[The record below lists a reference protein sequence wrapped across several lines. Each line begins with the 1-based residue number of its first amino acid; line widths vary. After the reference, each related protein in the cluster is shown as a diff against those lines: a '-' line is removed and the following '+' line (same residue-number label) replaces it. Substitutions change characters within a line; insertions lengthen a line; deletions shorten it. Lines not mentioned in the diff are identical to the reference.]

1 MSSQKR
7 AWFRRNGFKSFVCAS
22 CWACSMLVGLEGM
35 AFSQELPKVRL
46 KFGTLGP
53 KGTNVTNGLETF
65 EKDFLK
71 PIGKSLGYDFA
82 IIPYYGGVMGDD
94 NQMLQ
99 KAQMGQLDVVTPTVN
114 AQPSISRKLEVVYMA
129 YLINDYGQFDRAM
142 TAMKDFNDV
151 LWDKGFVNLLELTE
165 GIHDLYLAGSW
176 RTPEALKN
184 NVKACNYTGGPDDTF
199 FRAHGIPQV
208 PIQPPEMFPS
218 FKAGLSNAVILPSM
232 FVIGMQIYTALPY
245 IVQPSIRTAM
255 TAPMITR
262 QAFEGL
268 PNGFRIALLASTPLV
283 HWNLNGI
290 MRDGA
295 VAFTKA
301 MLKYGSKMISLSPE
315 ELKAWKEP
323 CLAYR
328 ATYLGNDK
336 EKRDAYEKISAALAG
351 YDTSIEKAIFEADP
365 SYANFPERQKK
376 VADALETYIK
386 TGSKEGLGKLE
397 SDHVIEKWRLY
408 DLIGASEEIIETGK
422 TDTFVAWLGN
432 YRAEGEM
439 EKYILPYKNDIKTLY
454 GTKEALNQRLQEIAG
469 FLRSPRYKGFQ
480 KK

>member
-7 AWFRRNGFKSFVCAS
+7 AWLRRKGLKSLVCAG

-35 AFSQELPKVRL
+35 GLSQELPKVRL

-53 KGTNVTNGLETF
+53 KGTNVTNALESIDKGLLRPLS
-65 EKDFLK
+65 KN
-71 PIGKSLGYDFA
+71 LGYDFA
-82 IIPYYGGVMGDD
+82 LIPYYGGVMGDD

-99 KAQMGQLDVVTPTVN
+99 KAQMGQLDIITPTVN
-114 AQPSISRKLEVVYMA
+114 AQPSISKKLEVVYMA
-129 YLINDYGQFDRAM
+129 YLINDYGQFDRVM

-151 LWDKGFVNLLELTE
+151 LWDKGFVNLIELTE
-165 GIHDLYLAGSW
+165 GIHDLYLAGPW
-176 RTPEALKN
+176 RTPEALKKN
-184 NVKACNYTGGPDDTF
+184 LKACNYTGGPDDTF

-245 IVQPSIRTAM
+245 IVQPSIRTSM
-255 TAPMITR
+255 TAPMFTK
-262 QAFEGL
+262 QAVDRL
-268 PNGFRIALLASTPLV
+268 PNDIRIMVISLSPFL

-301 MLKYGSKMISLSPE
+301 MLKYGSKMVSLSPE
-315 ELKAWKEP
+315 ELKAWKQP

-328 ATYLGNDK
+328 ETYLGNDE
-336 EKRDAYEKISAALAG
+336 EKRDAYKKISAALEG
-351 YDTSIEKAIFEADP
+351 YDTSVEKAIFEADP

-376 VADALETYIK
+376 LADTLEAYIK
-386 TGSKEGLGKLE
+386 TGSKEELGKLE
-397 SDHVIEKWRLY
+397 SGHVIEKWRLY
-408 DLIGASEEIIETGK
+408 DLIGASEEIIKTGK
-422 TDTFVAWLGN
+422 TDAFVAWLGN
-432 YRAEGEM
+432 YRAKGEM
-439 EKYILPYKNDIKTLY
+439 EKYVLPYKNDIKKLY
-454 GTKEALNQRLQEIAG
+454 GTKEALNQRLQEVVG
-469 FLRSPRYKGFQ
+469 YLRSPLYKGFQ

>member
-7 AWFRRNGFKSFVCAS
+7 AWLRRKGLKSLVCAG

-35 AFSQELPKVRL
+35 GLSQELPKVRL

-53 KGTNVTNGLETF
+53 KGTNVTNALESIDKGLLRPLS
-65 EKDFLK
+65 KN
-71 PIGKSLGYDFA
+71 LGYDFA
-82 IIPYYGGVMGDD
+82 LIPYYGGVMGDD

-99 KAQMGQLDVVTPTVN
+99 KAQMGQLDIITPTVN
-114 AQPSISRKLEVVYMA
+114 AQPSISKKLEVVYMA
-129 YLINDYGQFDRAM
+129 YLINDYGQFDRVM

-151 LWDKGFVNLLELTE
+151 LWDKGFVNLIELTE
-165 GIHDLYLAGSW
+165 GIHDLYLAGPW
-176 RTPEALKN
+176 RTPEALKKN
-184 NVKACNYTGGPDDTF
+184 LKACNYTGGPDDTF

-245 IVQPSIRTAM
+245 IVQPSIRTSM
-255 TAPMITR
+255 TAPMFTK
-262 QAFEGL
+262 QAVDRL
-268 PNGFRIALLASTPLV
+268 PNDIRIMVISLSPFL

-301 MLKYGSKMISLSPE
+301 MLKYGSKMVSLSPE
-315 ELKAWKEP
+315 ELKAWKQP

-328 ATYLGNDK
+328 ETYLGNDE
-336 EKRDAYEKISAALAG
+336 EKRDAYKKISAALEG
-351 YDTSIEKAIFEADP
+351 YDTSVEKAIFEADP

-376 VADALETYIK
+376 LADTLEAYIK
-386 TGSKEGLGKLE
+386 TGSKEEVGKLE
-397 SDHVIEKWRLY
+397 SGHVIEKWRLY
-408 DLIGASEEIIETGK
+408 DLIGASEEIIKTGK
-422 TDTFVAWLGN
+422 TDAFVAWLGN
-432 YRAEGEM
+432 YRAKGEM
-439 EKYILPYKNDIKTLY
+439 EKYVLPYKNDIKKLY
-454 GTKEALNQRLQEIAG
+454 GTKEALNQRLQEVVG
-469 FLRSPRYKGFQ
+469 YLRSPLYKGFQ